1 MQYCAFY
8 HTLFKS
14 FVSFG
19 FIMFCLC
26 SIECDEDDELLDKSA
41 GTSGLDFSDD
51 QGDNTGSRDDQGGN
65 TSTVTAREQEP
76 VQGVELVKK

>member
-1 MQYCAFY
+1 
-8 HTLFKS
+8 
-14 FVSFG
+14 
-19 FIMFCLC
+19 MFCLC

-51 QGDNTGSRDDQGGN
+51 QGDNTGSRNDQGGN